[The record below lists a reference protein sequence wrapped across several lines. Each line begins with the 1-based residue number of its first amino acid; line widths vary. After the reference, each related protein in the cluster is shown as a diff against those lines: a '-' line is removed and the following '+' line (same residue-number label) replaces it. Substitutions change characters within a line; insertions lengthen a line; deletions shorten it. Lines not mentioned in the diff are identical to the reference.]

1 MRLKCFVNKQ
11 AQKKK
16 MYLGRAGWD
25 FNSGSTLSDLGL
37 AATILGCSALST
49 PGAAKGSKQD
59 LVPNPARSGGTRALP
74 TSEPGPLGAP
84 TSMLLGAM
92 LQLMVHGP
100 WGSLWLYLLLLLF
113 GLKNFGGN
121 NMLVIHLATGR
132 AEPKGFSRGE
142 LGQGSKGAAAASWK

>member
-1 MRLKCFVNKQ
+1 
-11 AQKKK
+11 

-49 PGAAKGSKQD
+49 PGAGEGGAKWD

-92 LQLMVHGP
+92 LQLMVRGP
-100 WGSLWLYLLLLLF
+100 
-113 GLKNFGGN
+113 
-121 NMLVIHLATGR
+121 
-132 AEPKGFSRGE
+132 
-142 LGQGSKGAAAASWK
+142 